1 MGRRPGWQ
9 SWSVDPMRK
18 EATWTHPAAQRR
30 SSDIAGDGIFA
41 SESLPAGTIVARLR
55 GLVVDDVA
63 LRELLADAAAD
74 GGYVDTIMLDDDQN
88 LVLAPDQLIHFCNH
102 SCDPSLWHLDAAT
115 ICTRRAVAVEDE
127 LTIDYATQTTH
138 ADFEMTCN
146 CGSGLCRGTITGVDW
161 MDADWQARY
170 DDHVVPAVRRA
181 IQRWG
186 AALRPAPRP
195 PRLGNG

>member
-1 MGRRPGWQ
+1 M
-9 SWSVDPMRK
+9 SE
-18 EATWTHPAAQRR
+18 EATWTHRAAQRR
-30 SSDIAGDGIFA
+30 SSDIAGDGIFP
-41 SESLPAGTIVARLR
+41 SEDLPAGTIVARLR
-55 GLVVDDVA
+55 GRVVDDA
-63 LRELLADAAAD
+63 TLRRLLADAAAD
-74 GGYVDTIMLDDDQN
+74 GGYVDTIMIDDDQN

-115 ICTRRAVAVEDE
+115 ICIRRAVAADDE

-146 CGSGLCRGTITGVDW
+146 CGSALCRGTVTGVDW
-161 MDADWQARY
+161 MDTDWQARY

-186 AALRPAPRP
+186 TA
-195 PRLGNG
+195 